1 MTPFIVRF
9 RRPMLHFVLILSSFV
24 MVYPI
29 LWMISSSFKETSEI
43 FTSSSLLPDQ
53 WFFSNYK
60 TGWFGLP
67 QIVFGTFFTNS
78 ALISLLVVVGNMVS
92 SSLVAFAF
100 ARLHFKLR
108 NFWFAVMLTTMML
121 PHQVTLIP
129 QYILFHYLGW
139 VNTYL
144 PLTVPSFLGATPFF
158 IFLFV
163 QFIRG
168 IPRELDEAATID
180 GCNTFHIFLR
190 IIMPLCGPALITTA
204 IFSFI
209 WTWDDFFS
217 QLIYVNDVH
226 KYTVPL
232 GLKLFL
238 DGSGSSQWGPMLA
251 MSVLS
256 VAPIFLIF
264 LFCQKYFVQGI
275 ATTGLKG

>member
-1 MTPFIVRF
+1 MTLLIGRF
-9 RRPMLHFVLILSSFV
+9 RGTLLHLVLIVSSLI
-24 MVYPI
+24 MIYPI
-29 LWMISSSFKETSEI
+29 LWMISSSFKDTSEI
-43 FTSSSLLPDQ
+43 FTSSSLLPVR
-53 WFFSNYK
+53 WIFSNYK
-60 TGWFGLP
+60 DGWFGLP
-67 QIVFGTFFTNS
+67 EIVFGKFFTNS
-78 ALISLLVVVGNMVS
+78 AIVSILVVIGNIVS

-100 ARLHFKLR
+100 ARLRFKFR
-108 NFWFAVMLTTMML
+108 SFWFTVMLMTMML

-158 IFLFV
+158 IFLLV

-180 GCNTFHIFLR
+180 GCNTFQIYLR
-190 IIMPLCGPALITTA
+190 IIMPLCGPAVITTA

-217 QLIYVNDVH
+217 QLIYLNDVN
-226 KYTVPL
+226 KFTVPL

-251 MSVLS
+251 MSFLS
-256 VAPIFLIF
+256 LLPIFLIF

>member
-1 MTPFIVRF
+1 MTLITGRF
-9 RRPMLHFVLILSSFV
+9 RHPLLHLLLIGSSLV
-24 MVYPI
+24 MMYPV
-29 LWMISSSFKETSEI
+29 LWMISSSFKDTSEI
-43 FTSSSLLPDQ
+43 FISSSLLPDQ
-53 WFFSNYK
+53 WYFSNYK
-60 TGWFGLP
+60 DGWFGISE
-67 QIVFGTFFTNS
+67 IVFGTFFKNS
-78 ALISLLVVVGNMVS
+78 AIVSLLVVAGNIIS

-100 ARLHFKLR
+100 ARLHFKFR
-108 NFWFAVMLTTMML
+108 NFWFAVMMMTMML

-129 QYILFHYLGW
+129 QYILFHYIGW

-158 IFLFV
+158 IFLLV

-180 GCNTFHIFLR
+180 GCNTFFIYWR
-190 IIMPLCGPALITTA
+190 VIMPLCRPALITTA

-217 QLIYVNDVH
+217 QLIYINDVH
-226 KYTVPL
+226 KFTVPL

-256 VAPIFLIF
+256 LAPIFFIF